1 MQLLTN
7 AVREGTCTDDNDHGT
22 HVAGTIAAKA
32 NNGVGVAGV
41 SFNSNLAICKAL
53 NALGSG
59 TTAGVANCIT
69 YLAGK
74 GVKVISMSLGGGVLD
89 DAADRGAQRHQRAAR

>member
-1 MQLLTN
+1 MTRGLAAPT
-7 AVREGTCTDDNDHGT
+7 TNDHGT

-41 SFNSNLAICKAL
+41 SFNSSLAICQAL
-53 NALGSG
+53 NAAGSG

-74 GVKVISMSLGGGVLD
+74 GVKVISMSLGGGASTTLQTAVATPTT
-89 DAADRGAQRHQRAAR
+89 AATAR